1 MKVARVGAEQLK
13 LTTLG
18 ASLDDS
24 TVSCVIERGKISLVE
39 YSPRETLHREED
51 RCDGIEIL
59 LEGTCVIERVSEEG
73 EVFTVANFGPDSL
86 IGGNIIFSSKPFHP
100 HTIVSMGTTRL
111 VRIPK
116 DELFSLLGK
125 HTGFLSTFLLCM
137 SDNSVM
143 INNRLASMV
152 QLTLRQ
158 RLLAYLDNERYG
170 QDSCTVTLPI
180 TRTRLA
186 QLMGVSRP
194 SLSRELSNLQKA
206 GLLRIEG
213 RMITIL

>member
-1 MKVARVGAEQLK
+1 M
-13 LTTLG
+13 
-18 ASLDDS
+18 
-24 TVSCVIERGKISLVE
+24 
-39 YSPRETLHREED
+39 
-51 RCDGIEIL
+51 
-59 LEGTCVIERVSEEG
+59 
-73 EVFTVANFGPDSL
+73 
-86 IGGNIIFSSKPFHP
+86 
-100 HTIVSMGTTRL
+100 
-111 VRIPK
+111 
-116 DELFSLLGK
+116 
-125 HTGFLSTFLLCM
+125 
-137 SDNSVM
+137 M

-170 QDSCTVTLPI
+170 QGSCTVTLPI